1 MRAVVQRVKN
11 ASVSVQGKDIS
22 KIDNGIVVFLGVAEG
37 DTMEDVDYLAEKIV
51 GLRIFE
57 DEEGKMNKSV
67 QDVDAAILIVS
78 QFTLLGD
85 VRKGRRPSFS
95 KAAQPKEAQKLYK
108 ALIEACKKKVKAVE
122 EGQFQAEM
130 LVNVLNDGPVTI
142 LIDSD
147 KQF

>member
-1 MRAVVQRVKN
+1 MRAVVQRVKK

-67 QDVDAAILIVS
+67 QDIDAAILIVS

-95 KAAQPKEAQKLYK
+95 RAAQPKEAQKLYK
-108 ALIEACKKKVKAVE
+108 ALIEACKKKVKTVE

>member
-1 MRAVVQRVKN
+1 MRAVVQRVKK

>member
-1 MRAVVQRVKN
+1 MRAVVQRVKK

-67 QDVDAAILIVS
+67 QDIDAAILIVS

-95 KAAQPKEAQKLYK
+95 KAAHPKEAQKLYK

>member
-1 MRAVVQRVKN
+1 MRAVVQRVKK

-67 QDVDAAILIVS
+67 QDIDAAILIVS

-108 ALIEACKKKVKAVE
+108 ALIEACKKKVKTVE

>member
-1 MRAVVQRVKN
+1 MRAVVQRVKK

-67 QDVDAAILIVS
+67 QDIDAAILIVS

-108 ALIEACKKKVKAVE
+108 ALIEACKKKVKTVE

-142 LIDSD
+142 LIYSD